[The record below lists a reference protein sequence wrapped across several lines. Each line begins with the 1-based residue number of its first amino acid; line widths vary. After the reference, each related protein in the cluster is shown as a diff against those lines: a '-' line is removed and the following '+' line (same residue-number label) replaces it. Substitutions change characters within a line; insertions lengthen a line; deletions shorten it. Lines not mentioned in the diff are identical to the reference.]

1 MSTLAA
7 ALLLLL
13 QSDPRDRLF
22 DAIRDTSVEGTQ
34 KALAD
39 LVQGDGA
46 RAARVVLAALPR
58 ARERLNVLIAVT
70 QRARDNYMTADTSFG
85 FNINEAVVKQKAL
98 ERAAERIKETAAK
111 AIEGEKVYQ
120 SILDIFA
127 FLKPEAVPV
136 LAAEAE
142 RTALWPL
149 KCEILEGLGA
159 MGSKEARQALAVAID
174 REASPAALATALRVV
189 PSEEAAR
196 YLGHAQWQV
205 RISALEALR
214 QSRNSVGVIVDA
226 MGRADF
232 RFRKQ
237 ATRTLIGLTETELPP
252 DAGAWSDWWKA
263 NRDDFASG
271 SYSARAPKLPEG
283 PGRTVAFYDIPV
295 HSTRVCFVIDR
306 SRSMKEQDRFDH
318 AKAELKRLLHTLP
331 DGSLVN
337 IVFFGASHSSFARF
351 PKKLEAGSRREMV
364 TYVENMSLEPATD
377 LYGALEKGL
386 SMVGNP
392 DTGKLLE
399 EGVDT
404 IVVLSD
410 GQATWGRII
419 DDELLTLVVTRRAR
433 YLRPVFHTVS
443 LSNDSKSLRL
453 LAERT
458 GGEYRAK

>member
-7 ALLLLL
+7 ALLVLL

-22 DAIRDTSVEGTQ
+22 DAVRETNVEQVQ

-46 RAARVVLAALPR
+46 RAARAAMAALPR

-70 QRARDNYMTADTSFG
+70 QRARENYMQTDTSFG
-85 FNINEAVVKQKAL
+85 FNINEEVVKQKAL
-98 ERAAERIKETAAK
+98 ERAAQRIKETAAR

-120 SILDIFA
+120 SILDIFG
-127 FLKPEAVPV
+127 FLKPEAIPV

-159 MGSKEARQALAVAID
+159 MNAKEARESLAAAVE
-174 REASPAALATALRVV
+174 RESSPAALATALRAV
-189 PSEEAAR
+189 PGVEAVK
-196 YLGHAQWQV
+196 YLGHPQWQV
-205 RISALEALR
+205 RLSALEALK
-214 QSRNSVGVIVDA
+214 QSRPSVGVIVESMA
-226 MGRADF
+226 QQDF

-237 ATRTLIGLTETELPP
+237 AARTLIGLTETELPP
-252 DAGAWSDWWKA
+252 DAGAWTDWWKA
-263 NRDDFASG
+263 NREDFVSG
-271 SYSARAPKLPEG
+271 SYSPRAPRLPEG
-283 PGRTVAFYDIPV
+283 PGRTVAFYDILV
-295 HSTRVCFVIDR
+295 HSSRVCFVIDR
-306 SRSMKEQDRFDH
+306 SRSMREQDRFDH
-318 AKAELKRLLHTLP
+318 AKAELKRLLHSMP

-337 IVFFGASHSSFARF
+337 IVFFGFSQSCFARL
-351 PKKLEAGSRREMV
+351 PKKLDAASRREMV

-392 DTGKLLE
+392 DNGKLHE
-399 EGVDT
+399 DGVDT

-443 LSNDSKSLRL
+443 LSSDSKSLRL